1 MQHDPDDALWQTLAL
16 QEAALDGAALDC
28 AAHLRLPLTKAD
40 RRALDRGLKHLSDRL
55 MPVTLTANRIR
66 YAQNAAAPEGPR
78 TDSRQRSLSDVDARV
93 RRLVQVMAR
102 VRRIMAAR
110 PQSLYPPDDLR
121 DLRSEQALASD
132 RVHVAL
138 NRVLNPES
146 QDAAAETFGCF
157 PDIPLPPSRFM
168 THAHAAYR
176 TALVQRRPEPLRFLD
191 VGCGGGI
198 KVLLAAEF
206 FARADGLE
214 YDAGY
219 AAVARQVLTRAGRLP
234 SQVIHGDA
242 LTFDRY
248 GDYDVI
254 YFYQPMKSPEG
265 LIALEQQIIAQARP
279 GTLLI
284 APYALFSDRAE
295 SLGCGRVDGAV
306 YLTRTSSPEAR
317 AVCRQAEHIGIEIR
331 RPDDRKYP
339 PGGYLRTLIDACHA
353 VGYEVI

>member
-1 MQHDPDDALWQTLAL
+1 MQHDPDEALWQAL
-16 QEAALDGAALDC
+16 STQEAALDRAALDC
-28 AAHLRLPLTKAD
+28 AAHLRLPLSRAD
-40 RRALDRGLKHLSDRL
+40 RRALNRGLQQLSDRL
-55 MPVTLTANRIR
+55 MPVTLAANRIR
-66 YAQNAAAPEGPR
+66 FSQGAAPPG
-78 TDSRQRSLSDVDARV
+78 SRRIDNRHRSLSDLDARL
-93 RRLVQVMAR
+93 RKLVQLMAR
-102 VRRIMAAR
+102 YRRIMAAR
-110 PQSLYPPDDLR
+110 PQPLYPPDDLR
-121 DLRSEQALASD
+121 DLRSEQSMASD

-146 QDAAAETFGCF
+146 QEAAAESFGCY

-176 TALVQRRPEPLRFLD
+176 VTLVQRRPEPLRFLD
-191 VGCGGGI
+191 VGCGGGL

-219 AAVARQVLTRAGRLP
+219 AAAARRVIDRAGRLP

-265 LIALEQQIIAQARP
+265 LIALERQITAQARP

-284 APYALFSDRAE
+284 APYGLFSGRAE

-306 YLTRTSSPEAR
+306 YLTQTSSPEAR
-317 AVCRQAEHIGIEIR
+317 AVCRQAEHIGIEIP
-331 RPDDRKYP
+331 RPDDRKYVTN
-339 PGGYLRTLIDACHA
+339 GYLKTLIDACHA
-353 VGYEVI
+353 VGYEVV